1 MLYTI
6 IIFSENKPGVLYRI
20 ADLFL
25 RQRINIESMTVS
37 KVTERDLSRFTITV
51 DSDGPQAEKIVKQ
64 IYKIIEVV
72 KVIDSTDD
80 ELVIQEVALG
90 RVSANTPE
98 KRKQIHEIVELA
110 NASVR
115 MFTKDEVVLAKTG
128 TEEETQQ
135 LHDLLHPYGIKE
147 FVRSGRIV
155 LTKQDHKLSGKWS
168 IEMEKETS

>member
-6 IIFSENKPGVLYRI
+6 IVFSENKPGVLYRI

-37 KVTERDLSRFTITV
+37 KVAERDLSRFTITV

-80 ELVIQEVALG
+80 GLVIQEVALY
-90 RVSANTPE
+90 RVSASTPE

-147 FVRSGRIV
+147 FVRSGRIAV
-155 LTKQDHKLSGKWS
+155 TKRDQIFSNKGMLK
-168 IEMEKETS
+168 